1 MIGAPDKNWKY
12 SLIVARTPTEWIY
25 CFYIFSDN
33 LGEWEKKLHFNHRI
47 EHCRDRRKAMHNK
60 ELLSNSDALYLEY
73 TIKRTLWQNNIGCFY
88 FLRMRLFCDHCYRFT
103 PDCSLIGCA
112 FCYSFAFNFHLFFIQ
127 NPNILFVFCSSEI
140 KIKFQRNMTIKNIY
154 VRKVFKPVNTG
165 YS

>member
-1 MIGAPDKNWKY
+1 M
-12 SLIVARTPTEWIY
+12 ARTHNRKIS
-25 CFYIFSDN
+25 CFYIFSRI
-33 LGEWEKKLHFNHRI
+33 WKMKRKKTSLQSVI
-47 EHCRDRRKAMHNK
+47 EHCRDRQKAMHNK

-88 FLRMRLFCDHCYRFT
+88 FLWMRLFCDHCYRFT

-127 NPNILFVFCSSEI
+127 NPNILFVFGSSEI
-140 KIKFQRNMTIKNIY
+140 KINFQRNMTIKNIY
-154 VRKVFKPVNTG
+154 ARKVFKPVNTG